1 MKLAVMWK
9 HIWPGNCALLFY
21 LSAVLLPFLFA
32 PKAHTT
38 VLYNKRRPI
47 SASYLSSLRAL
58 CIWAKSTQVRWC
70 RVVLTN
76 DSMCRQA
83 CYWTRYQ
90 PYKELNSKWEWEC
103 YNSKWVLHFSSYSLH
118 WCSGL
123 QNQRPFLWRC
133 CKVLVSSSIFN
144 PASLPAEELALPKY
158 GKKEVQALVDFY
170 GKEVTIEF
178 EGETY
183 TSPPLVDSEEIF
195 AEWRMFKRAI
205 ETEKE
210 AIMEKRKFKME
221 ISIAYKDVFLI
232 Q

>member
-103 YNSKWVLHFSSYSLH
+103 YNSEYCTLVAIPYID
-118 WCSGL
+118 
-123 QNQRPFLWRC
+123 
-133 CKVLVSSSIFN
+133 VLVSKIKGHFSEG
-144 PASLPAEELALPKY
+144 AVKSLSHHPSLIQLHFQRKNWLFPSMERKKY
-158 GKKEVQALVDFY
+158 KRWS
-170 GKEVTIEF
+170 
-178 EGETY
+178 
-183 TSPPLVDSEEIF
+183 TS
-195 AEWRMFKRAI
+195 
-205 ETEKE
+205 
-210 AIMEKRKFKME
+210 MEKK
-221 ISIAYKDVFLI
+221 
-232 Q
+232 